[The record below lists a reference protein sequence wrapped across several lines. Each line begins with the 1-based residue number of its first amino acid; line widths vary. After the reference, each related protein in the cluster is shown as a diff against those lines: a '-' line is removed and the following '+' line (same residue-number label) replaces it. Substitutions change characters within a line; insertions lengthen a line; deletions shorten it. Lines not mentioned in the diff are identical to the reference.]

1 MNDWNL
7 IPGDGDRRVLTAR
20 EEIYKFVISGDER
33 HLDKV
38 IEMAER
44 DASRAPLR
52 LVSDCD
58 GTPPGR

>member
-1 MNDWNL
+1 MSEFKI
-7 IPGDGDRRVLTAR
+7 IPGDGDRRVLEAR
-20 EEIYKFVISGDER
+20 QEIYKFVISGDER

-52 LVSDCD
+52 LVSDRD
-58 GTPPGR
+58 GIPAGR

>member
-1 MNDWNL
+1 MNDWKL
-7 IPGDGDRRVLTAR
+7 IPGDGDRRVLMAR

-44 DASRAPLR
+44 DASRAPLQ
-52 LVSDCD
+52 LVSDRC
-58 GTPPGR
+58 GTPAGR

>member
-1 MNDWNL
+1 MNDWKV
-7 IPGDGDRRVLTAR
+7 IPGDRDRRVLDAR
-20 EEIYKFVISGDER
+20 REIYKFVISGDDR

-52 LVSDCD
+52 LVSNPD
-58 GTPPGR
+58 GDPAER